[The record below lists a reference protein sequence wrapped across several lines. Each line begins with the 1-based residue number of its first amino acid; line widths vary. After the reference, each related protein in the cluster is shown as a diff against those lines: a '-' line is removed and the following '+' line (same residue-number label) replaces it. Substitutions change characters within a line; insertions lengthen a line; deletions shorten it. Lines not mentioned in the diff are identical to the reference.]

1 MTEQQPRSQSI
12 THNDGAADTAGPTP
26 NDEHYSYKFKLYK
39 SYIYEGKQKT
49 TYQARWSVAGL
60 KFKETY
66 DDETAMSDFIADL
79 EYAKRAHQ
87 RFRLD
92 DGRPVGMAPYRP
104 KRALK
109 REPRRASKSAAP
121 TEPGNCFTYLRKYV
135 KSRWKGVS
143 GKQRGNMAE
152 AFMWVVVALLPR
164 SPRRP
169 DEKLL
174 RRSLRSFA
182 FNCGAKTIPEA
193 ETKVLAWVAEHA
205 PPIDVLE
212 SDEGLRDIYAQFSVC
227 LDGTPR
233 AAESRKRYHH
243 ILNPAV
249 EDAVKQGLLTK
260 NRLEDYR
267 SNGRR
272 TRVRQ
277 KSEQID
283 KRICPNI
290 EQFRRLHATM
300 MTLERLGPMIAT
312 YYALMFWAA
321 LRPEEAANVRWAN
334 IGLPATDTEWGEL
347 ILDSAAP
354 TVGSKW
360 TLDGSVREHRELKAC
375 EIGDTR
381 VVPLCPELV
390 AILRRHRIAHRKCPN
405 GQVFWGER
413 GDMLS
418 DSTCRSMLKRA
429 REKAFTTEEQA
440 SPVAKTPYDFR
451 HACITRWLNAL
462 IPVADVAK
470 WSGNSPAI
478 IHRKYEH
485 CVAAQMK
492 RLQALIEAADR
503 DATTP
508 IETAELVAA

>member
-1 MTEQQPRSQSI
+1 MVERVGCHSR
-12 THNDGAADTAGPTP
+12 
-26 NDEHYSYKFKLYK
+26 
-39 SYIYEGKQKT
+39 
-49 TYQARWSVAGL
+49 ARPLS
-60 KFKETY
+60 
-66 DDETAMSDFIADL
+66 
-79 EYAKRAHQ
+79 
-87 RFRLD
+87 
-92 DGRPVGMAPYRP
+92 DGRTGCAPVDGVPVCAHDAVGTC
-104 KRALK
+104 RARDVGDQDLARK
-109 REPRRASKSAAP
+109 GRVGGDISSA
-121 TEPGNCFTYLRKYV
+121 V
-135 KSRWKGVS
+135 
-143 GKQRGNMAE
+143 QH
-152 AFMWVVVALLPR
+152 LPR
-164 SPRRP
+164 VS
-169 DEKLL
+169 
-174 RRSLRSFA
+174 
-182 FNCGAKTIPEA
+182 
-193 ETKVLAWVAEHA
+193 A
-205 PPIDVLE
+205 P
-212 SDEGLRDIYAQFSVC
+212 SRGM
-227 LDGTPR
+227 
-233 AAESRKRYHH
+233 RKRYHH
-243 ILNPAV
+243 ILNPAI
-249 EDAVKQGLLTK
+249 EDAVKQGLLSK

-312 YYALMFWAA
+312 YFALMFWAA
-321 LRPEEAANVRWAN
+321 LRPEEAVNVRWSN
-334 IGLPATDTEWGEL
+334 FVLPATDNEWGEL

-360 TLDGSVREHRELKAC
+360 TLDGVVRELRELRELKAC

-390 AILRRHRIAHRKCPN
+390 AILRRHRAAHRKCPN

-413 GDMLS
+413 TDLLS
-418 DSTCRSMLKRA
+418 DSTCRSMLNRA
-429 REKAFTTEEQA
+429 RKKAFTAEEQT

-503 DATTP
+503 DATMP
-508 IETAELVAA
+508 IEITELAAA